1 MARLWLQRPTR
12 RDWYADLIGAVIIG
26 ISAPR
31 SRWWSAPCLCRSMRP
46 TIPPLQPITTEG
58 LWIAGLWLFY
68 WPLKILGE
76 ELACL
81 VCCCRAWSCGLGDMR
96 GP

>member
-1 MARLWLQRPTR
+1 MAAASDATRLVCRF
-12 RDWYADLIGAVIIG
+12 D
-26 ISAPR
+26 R
-31 SRWWSAPCLCRSMRP
+31 SRDHRHLGAALAVVVRAMSLSIHAP
-46 TIPPLQPITTEG
+46 TIPPLQPITTER
-58 LWIAGLWLFY
+58 LWIAGIWLFY

-76 ELACL
+76 ELACV